1 MRIFRRRRSR
11 RRFRLTREGKAFLF
25 VTLGVGFAAVNTANN
40 LLYLVLGLLLSLL
53 LVSGVLS
60 DLALWKIR
68 MKRKLPARMFAA
80 KRSLIDVKAHNEK
93 RWLASV
99 SVELIDEID
108 GLDSDPARFLRVEAG
123 ASGIASYGFTPK
135 RRGLVELGTMRVRT
149 RYPFGLIEKGYT
161 VFEPDE
167 IIVYPAL
174 LENVAAPTIRPTPGD
189 AAPMH
194 RTGRGSE
201 FAGSVRFY
209 REGDEARD
217 IHWKRTASRGE
228 LVVREHEQD
237 SSALVTLTVDNV
249 IPAGVEDEATWREQL
264 EHSISEVAT
273 IASVYLAQG
282 VSVEVKASTG
292 ESPTVPGGSPPDAIW
307 RYLAL
312 LKVVRAQAPPKAP
325 PRRRRISKRWAA

>member
-11 RRFRLTREGKAFLF
+11 RKFRLTREGRAFLF
-25 VTLGVGFAAVNTANN
+25 VTIGVGFAAVNTANN

-60 DLALWKIR
+60 DLALWKLRIT
-68 MKRKLPARMFAA
+68 RKLPERMFAGT
-80 KRSLIDVKAHNEK
+80 RSLIDVVAVNEK

-99 SVELIDEID
+99 SVEVVDEINATETE
-108 GLDSDPARFLRVEAG
+108 PARFVRI
-123 ASGIASYGFTPK
+123 ASGQSERAGYRFEPP
-135 RRGLVELGTMRVRT
+135 RRGLIELGVLRVRT

-161 VFEPDE
+161 TYEPDE
-167 IIVYPAL
+167 IVVYPRL
-174 LENVAAPTIRPTPGD
+174 LDQVAAPLVRPIPGD
-189 AAPMH
+189 AAPTH

-237 SSALVTLTVDNV
+237 TSALVTLRVDNV
-249 IPAGVEDEATWREQL
+249 VPAGTADETEWRERFEQ
-264 EHSISEVAT
+264 SISEVAT
-273 IASVYLAQG
+273 LSAAYLSQG
-282 VSVEVKASTG
+282 VSVQVEASDTV
-292 ESPTVPGGSPPDAIW
+292 SPLVAGGTAPDPIWRFLGLLRAIRPDAP
-307 RYLAL
+307 
-312 LKVVRAQAPPKAP
+312 VRPK
-325 PRRRRISKRWAA
+325 RISRRWAA

>member
-1 MRIFRRRRSR
+1 MRIFRRRRSKR
-11 RRFRLTREGKAFLF
+11 KFRLTREGRAFLL
-25 VTLGVGFAAVNTANN
+25 VTLGVGLAAVNTANN

-60 DLALWKIR
+60 DLALWRLQI
-68 MKRKLPARMFAA
+68 KRRLPTRMFAG
-80 KRSLIDVKAHNEK
+80 KRSLIEVALLNEK
-93 RWLASV
+93 RWLSSI
-99 SVELIDEID
+99 SVEIIDELD
-108 GLDSDPARFLRVEAG
+108 GVESQPARFVRVAPG
-123 ASGIASYGFTPK
+123 QTKVTNYGFEAK
-135 RRGLVELGTMRVRT
+135 RRGTVELGTMRVLT

-161 VFEPDE
+161 IFVPDE
-167 IIVYPAL
+167 LIVYPGL
-174 LENVAAPTIRPTPGD
+174 LEHIATPSIRPMHGD

-249 IPAGVEDEATWREQL
+249 LRSGVDEAAWRERF
-264 EHSISEVAT
+264 ESTISEVAT
-273 IASVYLAQG
+273 VASAYLAQG
-282 VSVEVKASTG
+282 VSVQVQTSDHVSPLVTG
-292 ESPTVPGGSPPDAIW
+292 GTPPDPIW
-307 RYLAL
+307 RFLAL
-312 LKVVRAQAPPKAP
+312 LDSVRAEAPSRGRKYK
-325 PRRRRISKRWAA
+325 RRAA

>member
-11 RRFRLTREGKAFLF
+11 RKFRLTREGRAFLF
-25 VTLGVGFAAVNTANN
+25 VTVGVGLAAVNTANN

-60 DLALWKIR
+60 DLALWKLQI
-68 MKRKLPARMFAA
+68 KRNLPARLFVGN
-80 KRSLIDVKAHNEK
+80 RSIVDIALRNEK
-93 RWLASV
+93 RWLSSV
-99 SVELIDEID
+99 SVEVADEIE
-108 GLDSDPARFLRVEAG
+108 GVETEAARFLRVAPGTTELAP
-123 ASGIASYGFTPK
+123 YGFEAK
-135 RRGLVELGTMRVRT
+135 RRGVFELGTMRVLT

-161 VFEPDE
+161 MYLPDE
-167 IIVYPAL
+167 LIVYPRL
-174 LENVAAPTIRPTPGD
+174 LDRVATPPVRPMSGD

-194 RTGRGSE
+194 QTGRGSE

-237 SSALVTLTVDNV
+237 SSALVTLTVENLLV
-249 IPAGVEDEATWREQL
+249 SGVDEDEWRERF
-264 EHSISEVAT
+264 EHAISEVAT
-273 IASVYLAQG
+273 AAAAYLAQG
-282 VSVEVKASTG
+282 VSVQVQSSDSV
-292 ESPTVPGGSPPDAIW
+292 SPLVVGGTPADPIW

-312 LKVVRAQAPPKAP
+312 IKPVRAHT
-325 PRRRRISKRWAA
+325 PRRDRKQKKRRAA